1 MKNHS
6 CLFLLC
12 FLCSILAEPLVAKS
26 SHRKVLK
33 TLREIETLLQQ
44 HYYRMEEMQ
53 EQWPI
58 MMNRARIKIRNAEG
72 EREQYQAIVDL
83 LKEFKHSHL
92 TFRPPIHLP
101 TEKSE
106 LHQKIPLPG
115 SKHES
120 TRLNDQFMSQNF
132 TAELVVQRRDDDILY
147 LSFNSFTF
155 LQVGK
160 IKAAISENRDA
171 KGMIL
176 DLRNNPG
183 GAGMLACGIA
193 LEFCEKDYS
202 LGTMTG
208 PEMNLDF
215 KVVAQK
221 EFYPGPLVILIN
233 ERSFSTAEI
242 LARGMQVEGDAIL
255 VGVPTLGL
263 ALPSMIIKLKDGS
276 RFQYP
281 VADFK
286 DTKGQLLEAQGVQ
299 PDHLVEITEEDYEKD
314 HDPQLEKA
322 ISLILEQTR

>member
-1 MKNHS
+1 M
-6 CLFLLC
+6 
-12 FLCSILAEPLVAKS
+12 
-26 SHRKVLK
+26 
-33 TLREIETLLQQ
+33 
-44 HYYRMEEMQ
+44 ME
-53 EQWPI
+53 
-58 MMNRARIKIRNAEG
+58 NARIKIRNAE
-72 EREQYQAIVDL
+72 EQQEQYLVIVDL

-92 TFRPPIHLP
+92 SFKPPIHLP
-101 TEKSE
+101 LKKSK
-106 LHQKIPLPG
+106 LHQKVPLPG
-115 SKHES
+115 ANHES
-120 TRLNDQFMSQNF
+120 TQLEDQFMSEHF
-132 TAELVVQRRDDDILY
+132 TAELVTERRDDNILY
-147 LSFNSFTF
+147 LSFNTFTF

-171 KGMIL
+171 RGMIL

-193 LEFCEKDYS
+193 LEFCKKDYS

-221 EFYPGPLVILIN
+221 KFYSGPLVILIN
-233 ERSFSTAEI
+233 ERSFSTSEI

-255 VGVPTLGL
+255 VGTPTLGL
-263 ALPSMIIKLKDGS
+263 ALPSMIIELEDGS

-286 DTKGQLLEAQGVQ
+286 DSKGLLLEANGVQ
-299 PDHLVEITEEDYEKD
+299 PDHHVKITEEDYEKD

-322 ISLILEQTR
+322 VSLILEQTQ